1 MILDS
6 IVPILRDNM
15 PDVDTVIR
23 DLPMVIFEE
32 HEYVS
37 VRYTD
42 YPTYD
47 GTYAVTP
54 TEAEQTLPSADTLMR
69 QDVVV
74 APIPPEYIIPTGTRE
89 LTTNGTYD
97 VTQYASVEVDVPTE
111 PELQSKSVTPSE
123 QDEAVTPDAG
133 YYGLSRVDVSAIPSD
148 YVGTAVARPA
158 ALVVSGKT
166 VTAPAGYYSAG
177 KSADVQTAT
186 QATPSITVGNDG
198 LITASA
204 QQSEGYVVGGTKSA
218 TSQLQTQAA
227 VTVIPGESQQ
237 TVGGAGKYMTGAVTV
252 DPIPY
257 PNADGTGF

>member
-6 IVPILRDNM
+6 IVPILRDM
-15 PDVDTVIR
+15 PEVDAVIR
-23 DLPMVIFEE
+23 DLPMVIFDE

-54 TEAEQTLPSADTLMR
+54 TEESQTLPSADTLMR

-74 APIPPEYIIPTGTRE
+74 APIPSEYIIPDGTLE
-89 LTTNGTYD
+89 VTHNGTYD
-97 VTQYASVEVDVPTE
+97 AARYASVEVDVPTDE
-111 PELQSKSVTPSE
+111 PTLQEKSVSPSE
-123 QDEAVTPDAG
+123 QAEAVTPDAG
-133 YYGLSRVDVSAIPSD
+133 YDGLSRVDVSAIPSD

-158 ALVVSGKT
+158 ALVTSGKT
-166 VTAPAGYYSAG
+166 VTAPAGYYAED
-177 KSADVQTAT
+177 KTADVQTAT
-186 QATPSITVGNDG
+186 QATPSITIGNNG

-204 QQSEGYVVGGTKSA
+204 QQSEGYVVSGTKSA
-218 TSQLQTQAA
+218 TSQMQTQDA
-227 VTVIPGESQQ
+227 VTVVPSESQQ
-237 TVGGAGKYMTGAVTV
+237 TVGGAGRYMTGAVTV

-257 PNADGTGF
+257 PNADSTGF